1 MFNLLIFVRNIAKI
15 YLESKIKN
23 TETNIIK
30 SKKKLSDIIFEN
42 ITLIIALFI
51 VALVFFMIFEM
62 FKDSESSR
70 NAFGWGFIFS
80 GEWEPV
86 KERFGALAFV
96 YGTVISSLIALLI
109 SLPVSIG
116 IAIFLSELAPNIIK
130 TTFSFLI
137 EILAAIPS
145 IIYGFWGIFVFA
157 PFMRNSVQPYLQ
169 SVFGWLPLFQGPT
182 IGIGL
187 LTAGIILAIMI
198 TPIIS
203 AITRDV
209 LKAIPTSQREAAYAL
224 GATRWE
230 AIKMALLN
238 AKSGILGA
246 TVLGLGRAVGET
258 MAVTMVIGNRAQ
270 INSSLFEPAYSMASV
285 IANEFAEAS
294 SHLHLSS
301 LIEVGLILLG
311 VTFIINSFARI
322 LIYSVTRK
330 SDVK

>member
-1 MFNLLIFVRNIAKI
+1 MLI
-15 YLESKIKN
+15 L
-23 TETNIIK
+23 
-30 SKKKLSDIIFEN
+30 
-42 ITLIIALFI
+42 
-51 VALVFFMIFEM
+51 ALVFLMIFEM
-62 FKDSESSR
+62 FKDSEASR
-70 NAFGWGFIFS
+70 HAFGWGFIFS
-80 GEWEPV
+80 EQWDPV
-86 KERFGALAFV
+86 KEQFGALTFV
-96 YGTVISSLIALLI
+96 YGTVVSSLIALII

-116 IAIFLSELAPNIIK
+116 IAVFLSELAPNFLK

-157 PFMRNSVQPYLQ
+157 PFMRNTIQPSLQ
-169 SVFGWLPLFQGPT
+169 SVFGWLPFFKGTPLGV
-182 IGIGL
+182 GI
-187 LTAGIILAIMI
+187 LTASIILAIMI

-258 MAVTMVIGNRAQ
+258 MAVTMVIGNRAE
-270 INSSLFEPAYSMASV
+270 ISASLFKPAYSLASV

-294 SHLHLSS
+294 SQLHISS
-301 LIEVGLILLG
+301 LIEIGLILFG
-311 VTFIINSFARI
+311 VTFIINSFARL
-322 LIYSVTRK
+322 LIYSTTRK